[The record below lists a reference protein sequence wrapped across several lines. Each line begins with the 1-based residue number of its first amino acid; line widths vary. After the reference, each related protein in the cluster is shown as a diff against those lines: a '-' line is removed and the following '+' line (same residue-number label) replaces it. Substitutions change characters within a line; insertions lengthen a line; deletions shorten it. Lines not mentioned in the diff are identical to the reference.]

1 MPRDGVFDESGKAYA
16 EEGQVMLDG
25 PDGVAI
31 SMTPDAAEETANEL
45 IRAAS
50 EARQQI
56 DDRESG
62 PSGS

>member
-1 MPRDGVFDESGKAYA
+1 MPREGVFDESGKAYA

-62 PSGS
+62 ASGL

>member
-1 MPRDGVFDESGKAYA
+1 MPRNGVFDESGKAYA

-31 SMTPDAAEETANEL
+31 SMTLDAADETGREL
-45 IRAAS
+45 IRAAA

-56 DDRESG
+56 GKMESG
-62 PSGS
+62 TPGE

>member
-31 SMTPDAAEETANEL
+31 SMTPDAAEETGNEL
-45 IRAAS
+45 IRAAA

-56 DDRESG
+56 DDSARGAPG
-62 PSGS
+62 P